1 MEVNFFQLDVYYF
14 PNVYVISS
22 LISISLDI
30 YNSLDPEAT
39 ESGTRP
45 IFLSG
50 FKLYTLYSILSQLCS
65 LYYFN
70 SRARGHFS
78 CLGWNLLRRKPF
90 SEAAALSQTWFV
102 LYSTRRSLLLF
113 PPVLSQCTC
122 REREG
127 FINPSGA
134 CDGSSQS
141 EKAWSVSSSLRV
153 EWLTLIIKVSK
164 FKWILYWTSISS

>member
-14 PNVYVISS
+14 SNLYVTSS

-122 REREG
+122 REGEG
-127 FINPSGA
+127 FIHQVAPEMAAREQKKLDLYPPHSEWSGSLWLSKYQSL
-134 CDGSSQS
+134 DGSYI
-141 EKAWSVSSSLRV
+141 E
-153 EWLTLIIKVSK
+153 
-164 FKWILYWTSISS
+164 LYHP